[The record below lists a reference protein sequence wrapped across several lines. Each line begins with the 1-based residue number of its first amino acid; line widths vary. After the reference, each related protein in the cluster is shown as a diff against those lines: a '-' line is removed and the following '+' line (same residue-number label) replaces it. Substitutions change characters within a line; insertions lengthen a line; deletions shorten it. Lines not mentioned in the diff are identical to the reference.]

1 MCRRAID
8 LEIAKRSSSSDAPN
22 SGIAPP
28 RIGQLAGA
36 GTQDFSFVLGGP
48 LFQLLRRTH
57 LSDDTLA
64 LLRRRVV
71 SIALFAWLPLLL
83 LAALQG
89 QALHGSTMPFLKDF
103 ELHVRFLVAVPLLVV
118 AEFVVHSRLQPTLRL
133 LRERSVVPEAALP
146 RLDAA
151 VSSAYRLRNS
161 LVAELLLVAFVY
173 TVGIHVIWRQFIAL
187 NAATWYATP
196 SSTGTSLTIAGL
208 WYGYVSLPLF
218 QFLLCRWYF
227 RVFIWARFLWQV
239 SRIDLSLIPTHPDRL
254 GGLGFLGTSAYAF
267 MPLAAAHGAML
278 AGTLANRIFYNGADL
293 RDFKAEIALMVLFVL
308 ILVCLPLLVFAS
320 QLAAARRRGMAE
332 YGTLAERYVREFDA
346 KWLRGGAAPDEPL
359 IGSADIQSLADLSNS
374 VEIVRS
380 MSTVPVG
387 RDAIVRT
394 AIATLVP
401 LLPLLLTIMP
411 LEELLQ
417 KLLGLLF

>member
-1 MCRRAID
+1 VT
-8 LEIAKRSSSSDAPN
+8 
-22 SGIAPP
+22 P
-28 RIGQLAGA
+28 RIAQLAGA
-36 GTQDFSFVLGGP
+36 GNQDFSLVLGGP
-48 LFQLLRRTH
+48 LFQLLRRAH

-89 QALHGSTMPFLKDF
+89 QALHGSTMPFLKDL
-103 ELHVRFLVAVPLLVV
+103 ELHVRFLVALPLLVV

-146 RLDAA
+146 RLEAA
-151 VSSAYRLRNS
+151 VASAYRLRNS
-161 LVAELLLVAFVY
+161 LLAELLLVAFVY
-173 TVGIHVIWRQFIAL
+173 TVGIQIIWRQFIAL

-227 RVFIWARFLWQV
+227 RVFIWARFLWQM

-254 GGLGFLGTSAYAF
+254 GGLGFLGASAYAF

-293 RDFKAEIALMVLFVL
+293 RDFKPEIALMVIFVL
-308 ILVCLPLLVFAS
+308 ILVCLPLLVFAP

-346 KWLRGGAAPDEPL
+346 KWLRGATAPDEPL
-359 IGSADIQSLADLSNS
+359 VGSADIQSLADLSNS
-374 VEIVRS
+374 VEVVRS

-411 LEELLQ
+411 LEELLK